1 MQGGLEVQ
9 RRTRIYL
16 IVGIGVLA
24 FFCILVTVIS
34 VSVASFIRA
43 DPTEPLD
50 QKFGDQHLKTAV
62 ALIELHKVRY
72 GEYPETLDDLRYTG
86 EWDAIALQSVEYTP
100 NAGHT
105 AYFVEVER
113 GWVMEPELEMPP
125 GFWRG
130 TGYDRRLDPDH

>member
-1 MQGGLEVQ
+1 VQ

-24 FFCILVTVIS
+24 LFCVLVTVIA

-86 EWDAIALQSVEYTP
+86 EWDAIAL
-100 NAGHT
+100 
-105 AYFVEVER
+105 
-113 GWVMEPELEMPP
+113 
-125 GFWRG
+125 
-130 TGYDRRLDPDH
+130 

>member
-1 MQGGLEVQ
+1 VQ

-24 FFCILVTVIS
+24 LFCVLVTVIA

-86 EWDAIALQSVEYTP
+86 EWDTIALQSVEYTP
-100 NAGHT
+100 NAEHT

-113 GWVMEPELEMPP
+113 GWAMKPELDLPP
-125 GFWRG
+125 GFWHG
-130 TGYDRRLDPDH
+130 TGYREELDPDR

>member
-1 MQGGLEVQ
+1 MQ

-16 IVGIGVLA
+16 AVGAGVFA
-24 FFCILVTVIS
+24 FFCILVTILA

-50 QKFGDQHLKTAV
+50 RKFGDQHLKTAV

-72 GEYPETLDDLRYTG
+72 GEYPETLDDLTYTG
-86 EWDAIALQSVEYTP
+86 EWDPIVLESVEYTP
-100 NAGHT
+100 NADRT

-113 GWVMEPELEMPP
+113 GSARKPQLDMPP

-130 TGYDRRLDPDH
+130 TGYSKELDPER

>member
-1 MQGGLEVQ
+1 MQ

-24 FFCILVTVIS
+24 FLCILVTVIS

-50 QKFGDQHLKTAV
+50 RKFGDQHLKTAV

-86 EWDAIALQSVEYTP
+86 EWDTIALHSVEYTP

-113 GWVMEPELEMPP
+113 GWAMKPELEMPP
-125 GFWRG
+125 GFRRG